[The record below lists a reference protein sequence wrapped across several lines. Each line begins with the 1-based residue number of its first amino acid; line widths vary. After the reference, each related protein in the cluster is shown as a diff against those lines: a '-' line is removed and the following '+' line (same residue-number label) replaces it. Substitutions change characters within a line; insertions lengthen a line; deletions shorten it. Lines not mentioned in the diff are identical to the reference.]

1 MFPSIFQVPEN
12 DVWKDVRSNGFVD
25 NLDEP
30 AYNFVKAKAVEAV
43 AELLEKR
50 TNANGLVIFI
60 IEYNLLLMLLKIF
73 LLLDIC

>member
-1 MFPSIFQVPEN
+1 M
-12 DVWKDVRSNGFVD
+12 
-25 NLDEP
+25 
-30 AYNFVKAKAVEAV
+30 KAKAVEAV

-60 IEYNLLLMLLKIF
+60 IEYNLLLKLLKIF